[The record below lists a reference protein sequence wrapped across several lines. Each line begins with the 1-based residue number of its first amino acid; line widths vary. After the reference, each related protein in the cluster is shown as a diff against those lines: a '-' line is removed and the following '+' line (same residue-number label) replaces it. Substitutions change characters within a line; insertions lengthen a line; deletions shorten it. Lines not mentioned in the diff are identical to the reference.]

1 MTRLSILLAMSL
13 LVASCGVLS
22 PTQRSQA
29 AAQVEAEFEAGNIT
43 RSQRDAAI
51 EKLEKDEPFDWELL
65 GVVGLNIALALV
77 GGPMIVRRQRGAP
90 TQKVG
95 LPAALV
101 HEEPPIKRG
110 VS

>member
-1 MTRLSILLAMSL
+1 
-13 LVASCGVLS
+13 
-22 PTQRSQA
+22 
-29 AAQVEAEFEAGNIT
+29 
-43 RSQRDAAI
+43 
-51 EKLEKDEPFDWELL
+51 
-65 GVVGLNIALALV
+65 
-77 GGPMIVRRQRGAP
+77 MIVRRQRGAP